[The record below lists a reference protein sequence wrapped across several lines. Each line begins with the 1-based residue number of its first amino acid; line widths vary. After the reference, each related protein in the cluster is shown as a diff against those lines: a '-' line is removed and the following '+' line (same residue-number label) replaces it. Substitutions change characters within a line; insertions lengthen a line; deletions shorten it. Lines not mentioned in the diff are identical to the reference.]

1 MTREQQEKLVQHL
14 ETLARAQPK
23 RYRRHVALLAAL
35 GYCYVYLLLALILCI
50 LGLMLWILLGPGV
63 SNLLWVLLLLALA
76 VPLLGTCG
84 VLLSAMQIRFE
95 HPTGL
100 RLDRH
105 RARSL
110 FEAIDA
116 LASAMKSSR
125 VHEIFLTTDMNAALR
140 QQPRLGLFGWYRNTL
155 QIGLPLLAAL

>member
-35 GYCYVYLLLALILCI
+35 GYCFVYLLLALILCI

-76 VPLLGTCG
+76 VPLLGTSG
-84 VLLSAMQIRFE
+84 VLLSAMQFPFE
-95 HPTGL
+95 H
-100 RLDRH
+100 
-105 RARSL
+105 
-110 FEAIDA
+110 
-116 LASAMKSSR
+116 
-125 VHEIFLTTDMNAALR
+125 TTALR
-140 QQPRLGLFGWYRNTL
+140 PTRHH
-155 QIGLPLLAAL
+155 ALSAYEP